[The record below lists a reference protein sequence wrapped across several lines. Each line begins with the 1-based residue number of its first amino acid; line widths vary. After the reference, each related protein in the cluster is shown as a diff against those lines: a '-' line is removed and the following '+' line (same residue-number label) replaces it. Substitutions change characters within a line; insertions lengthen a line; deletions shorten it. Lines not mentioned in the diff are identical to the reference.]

1 MQKKLMVLL
10 VAACTL
16 LGFAAGLN
24 IVGSK
29 SKTYSVREGDAFY
42 CQPSV
47 TADVAQAD
55 FAVGRELPIAD
66 RLELDKPS
74 AVKALADAVVEDAA
88 GIKYQLRRGDVYR
101 LAQAN
106 LEKANAGCVVEV
118 MTTKG
123 DVAKLEVA
131 KSMLAPVDEGTW
143 IKLQPAKGAAVWVR
157 LASRWY

>member
-29 SKTYSVREGDAFY
+29 NKTYSVREGDAFY

-66 RLELDKPS
+66 RLELDKPT

-88 GIKYQLRRGDVYR
+88 RIKYQLRRGDVYK

-106 LEKANAGCVVEV
+106 LDKANAKCVIEV
-118 MTTKG
+118 VTTKG
-123 DVAKLEVA
+123 EEAKLEVA
-131 KSMLAPVDEGTW
+131 KGVLAPVDEGIW
-143 IKLQPAKGAAVWVR
+143 IKLQPAKGNTVWVR
-157 LASRWY
+157 VQSRWY

>member
-24 IVGSK
+24 IAGFK

-47 TADVAQAD
+47 TADVAQMG
-55 FAVGRELPIAD
+55 FSVGSEQPATD
-66 RLELDKPS
+66 RLELDKPT
-74 AVKALADAVVEDAA
+74 AVKALFDAVVEDAA
-88 GIKYQLRRGDVYR
+88 GTKYQLRRGDVYK

-106 LEKANAGCVVEV
+106 LDKANAKCVIEV
-118 MTTKG
+118 VTTKG
-123 DVAKLEVA
+123 DVAQLEVA
-131 KSMLAPVDEGTW
+131 KGVLAPVDEGTW
-143 IKLQPAKGAAVWVR
+143 IKLQPAKGEAVWVR
-157 LASRWY
+157 VQSRWY

>member
-1 MQKKLMVLL
+1 MQKKLMVFL

-47 TADVAQAD
+47 TADVTQAD

-66 RLELDKPS
+66 RLELDKPT

-88 GIKYQLRRGDVYR
+88 GIKYQLRRGDVYK

-106 LEKANAGCVVEV
+106 LEKANAKCVIEV
-118 MTTKG
+118 VTTKG

-131 KSMLAPVDEGTW
+131 KSVLAPVDEGTW
-143 IKLQPAKGAAVWVR
+143 IKLQPSKGNAAWVR
-157 LASRWY
+157 VQSRWY